1 MNKQCHGFSRQWT
14 YQLKGCNIAH
24 PPHQDKTC
32 TGEDQDDELSTSGGG
47 DMSAQADD
55 LDEDEDD
62 DNATYAYERDGP
74 DLDQEQD
81 CTHVQMT
88 CNLKT

>member
-1 MNKQCHGFSRQWT
+1 MSMNKQCHGFSRQWT

-55 LDEDEDD
+55 LDEDD